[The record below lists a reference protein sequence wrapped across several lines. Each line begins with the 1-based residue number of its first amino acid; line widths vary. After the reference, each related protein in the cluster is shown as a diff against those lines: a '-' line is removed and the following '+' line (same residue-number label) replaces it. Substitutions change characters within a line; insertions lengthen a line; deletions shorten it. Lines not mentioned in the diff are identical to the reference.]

1 MSLSLVFPVA
11 SLRKGGL
18 QSAHLGELQA
28 EPRCGLWVCLGLGL
42 CFLLQ
47 LGTEPGPWRPRALL
61 SAGWR
66 AHLYARSLRAG
77 DFIPEAGA
85 WPSPAAKQVST
96 CEASMAAVNSLKLE
110 PPPTSNCL
118 QKPFIV
124 TACEAPSIAS
134 LLSLIT
140 VQITRRPASYHTQV
154 TWCQE
159 VACRTPF
166 PSNSTKDALPM
177 SPCGHHTCAGLPGPG
192 ATAGGTQK
200 QERHTQRQQH
210 RHEGLGSQDPSRGS
224 TRLQRGSHS

>member
-1 MSLSLVFPVA
+1 MPLSPVFPVA
-11 SLRKGGL
+11 SLRREGGL

-66 AHLYARSLRAG
+66 AHLYARSPRAG

-96 CEASMAAVNSLKLE
+96 CEASMAAVSALKLE
-110 PPPTSNCL
+110 TPPTSNCL

-124 TACEAPSIAS
+124 IACEAPSIAS
-134 LLSLIT
+134 PLSLMT
-140 VQITRRPASYHTQV
+140 VQVTRRPASYHTQV

-177 SPCGHHTCAGLPGPG
+177 SPMWSPYLCRAPRAGCHSWGYSEARAPHTTSAGQ
-192 ATAGGTQK
+192 T
-200 QERHTQRQQH
+200 
-210 RHEGLGSQDPSRGS
+210 
-224 TRLQRGSHS
+224 